1 MAEKYLKIGQRVELT
16 GKDVR
21 GTIAYLGMTS
31 FAVGKWVGVILDEA
45 KGKNNGSI
53 KGHQYFSCEENYGM
67 FVRPTQLVFID
78 DAGNPIEDAQ
88 TPEEKPRSRLSS
100 AKRATG
106 RVPAGSV
113 RSLASMPGSTQ
124 TFTAKPTAVRR
135 KSPVKQPQT
144 KRASMTM
151 TLSTSSSRM
160 SLNRSTSSLGSKT
173 QLTSPG
179 SERASGQSS
188 IPTPVSSI
196 PTMVKTDRHEPL
208 QRSHMSPPESLQ
220 TSKRA
225 SFVETGFVET
235 LKPQFTPGQSLISPS
250 PAPTPAPGSSTE
262 DRIHILQ
269 LQQELEEMRKLNN
282 DLGEKLE
289 TLKQR
294 RAEDRERLRE
304 FDKMKT
310 QYEQLVEFKSK
321 IMDAHSQLQ
330 RDLQRAKQ
338 DAKDAIEARDLHSEE
353 MSELAEN
360 VELITLDKEMAE
372 EKADTLALELETA
385 KERIEELTLDLE
397 ILKTEMQEKLG
408 SSGTA
413 GTGVISGDGTAVAST
428 YEFKQ
433 LEQQNARLRE
443 TLVRLRDLSAHEK
456 HEIQKLEK
464 ELDTKKSEVTE
475 LQRTKEKFSAKIDEL
490 EAQLGDLQE
499 QVDAALGAEEMVEQL
514 AEKKMELEDKV
525 KSLQEEVAE
534 LEALEEVHEQLVE
547 SNHELEMDMREELD
561 LAHAAKREAMREKD
575 AALETIVDR
584 DQTILKFRE
593 LVQRL
598 NEQCQELRERLSHE
612 STKQQQQQQSKDTAL
627 ITETIDFKQ
636 MFAESKAFTRAID
649 LQLRQIEL
657 TQANE
662 HVRYLTAFM
671 PDVFMARGGD
681 HDAILVILLVSRI
694 VFKSGII
701 VSQARERF
709 ANVPQ
714 MDRAAILTG
723 HEVAQ
728 FGFRSRLLHHV
739 HNLQSIMHQ
748 FLFSMTGCKADTL
761 LKIGAALPEMQAQEK
776 MVDEIVDLLKANQL
790 DENSSTDNLEK
801 CVTFFNAM
809 YVVLLTGEDLVNETQ
824 IVRDCTASI
833 GAACDSIAND
843 SNIVKI
849 LIKPGDETS
858 DSGLLLQYILQNVE
872 NIRQQLKLVKRR
884 LPQDVA
890 ITKCNLSMNTLR
902 NLKRTAEA
910 LNKVMSV
917 LFYATRQCL
926 QLVTLDPETETSV
939 PHDKLWE
946 ILSNSCEKVYEQ
958 DDLGPSQNV
967 RNVLSAAST
976 DMGQLAQYLLDH
988 EYEIVSATN
997 TAKPEEKPVAPIIL
1011 RAQAVKKQLEET
1023 KTLTA
1028 TLENREAEIRQ
1039 LKLAAKLKQNE
1050 LSEMQIRKDL
1060 AEKKLSVLQQDH
1072 ETNTTRLQKQY
1083 DEVCAKLKQKEK
1095 EFEETMDHL
1104 QSDID
1109 SLESEKSS
1117 LRDKLKSFSSRKVDL
1132 KTTTALDISASSP
1145 YIAQELSL
1153 LKRAFKDER
1162 TERLKV
1168 QANEYRKI
1176 LSGLEPLH
1184 VPQPKDDRIQELE
1197 QKITRVKH
1205 DLIMSLVKG
1214 AEIPS
1219 THTVHGS
1226 VSKSILDH
1234 ENHQKQ
1240 QQTQIRAKAEQLACD
1255 VMQEYLSRKPHRAA
1269 KADFA
1274 SFPSNELSAAF
1285 RVNVRV

>member
-1 MAEKYLKIGQRVELT
+1 MGDRLLKVGQRIEVS

-21 GTIAYLGMTS
+21 GSIAYIGMTS
-31 FAVGKWVGVILDEA
+31 FAVGKWVGVILDEP

-53 KGHQYFSCEENYGM
+53 KGQTYFSCEENYGM
-67 FVRPTQLVFID
+67 FVRPTQLVFLD
-78 DAGNPIEDAQ
+78 DAGNAIESGDVQ

-100 AKRATG
+100 SKRA
-106 RVPAGSV
+106 PS
-113 RSLASMPGSTQ
+113 SN
-124 TFTAKPTAVRR
+124 KPTVRR
-135 KSPVKQPQT
+135 KSPVKQPQS

-151 TLSTSSSRM
+151 TLSTSSSRA

-179 SERASGQSS
+179 NDRPSGQSS

-196 PTMVKTDRHEPL
+196 PTMVKAGDRYESLH
-208 QRSHMSPPESLQ
+208 RSHISPPESLQ

-235 LKPQFTPGQSLISPS
+235 LKPQFTPGQSLTSPS
-250 PAPTPAPGSSTE
+250 PAPSTE
-262 DRIHILQ
+262 DRIHLLQ
-269 LQQELEEMRKLNN
+269 LQQEIE
-282 DLGEKLE
+282 DLKTQNKDLVEKLE
-289 TLKQR
+289 TLKVR
-294 RAEDRERLRE
+294 RAEDKERLRE

-310 QYEQLVEFKSK
+310 QYDQLVEFKSK

-330 RDLQRAKQ
+330 RDYQRAKQ
-338 DAKDAIEARDLHSEE
+338 EAKDAIEARDLHIEE
-353 MSELAEN
+353 MAELSEN
-360 VELITLDKEMAE
+360 VEMITLDKEMAE

-397 ILKTEMQEKLG
+397 IMKTEMQEKMAG
-408 SSGTA
+408 GGVISDGT
-413 GTGVISGDGTAVAST
+413 GTGVST

-464 ELDTKKSEVTE
+464 ELETKKSEVAE
-475 LQRTKEKFSAKIDEL
+475 LQRTKEKLSSKIDEL
-490 EAQLGDLQE
+490 EAQLNDLQE

-525 KSLQEEVAE
+525 KALEEEVAE

-561 LAHAAKREAMREKD
+561 LAHAAKREAVREKD

-598 NEQCQELRERLSHE
+598 NDQCQELREKITQE
-612 STKQQQQQQSKDTAL
+612 SNKVVKDT
-627 ITETIDFKQ
+627 ISETIDFKQ

-662 HVRYLTAFM
+662 HVKYLTAFM
-671 PDVFMARGGD
+671 PEVFMARGGD

-709 ANVPQ
+709 SAVPQ
-714 MDRAAILTG
+714 IDRNAIVSG
-723 HEVAQ
+723 HEVYQ
-728 FGFRSRLLHHV
+728 FRFRSRLLHHV

-748 FLFSMTGCKADTL
+748 FLYGLTACSADTL
-761 LKIGAALPEMQAQEK
+761 LKIGSSLPEMQAQEK

-809 YVVLLTGEDLVNETQ
+809 YLVLLSGEDLLNETQ

-833 GAACDSIAND
+833 SAACDSISTDA
-843 SNIVKI
+843 IVMKT
-849 LIKPGDETS
+849 LIQGGDETS
-858 DSGLLLQYILQNVE
+858 DSGLLMQYIIQNIESVK
-872 NIRQQLKLVKRR
+872 QQLKLTKRR
-884 LPQDVA
+884 LPQDVS
-890 ITKCNLSMNTLR
+890 ITKCNLSMNTLQ
-902 NLKRTAEA
+902 NLKKTAES
-910 LNKVMSV
+910 LNKLMSV
-917 LFYATRQCL
+917 MFYSAKQVI
-926 QLVTLDPETETSV
+926 QMVTADPESEVSV

-946 ILSNSCEKVYEQ
+946 MLSNACEKVYEQ
-958 DDLGPSQNV
+958 DDLGPSQNI
-967 RNVLSAAST
+967 RTVLSKTST
-976 DMGQLAQYLLDH
+976 DMSQLAQYLLDH
-988 EYEIVSATN
+988 EYEIMSGTN
-997 TAKPEEKPVAPIIL
+997 VKPEEKPVAPIIL

-1072 ETNTTRLQKQY
+1072 ETNTARLQKQY
-1083 DEVCAKLKQKEK
+1083 DEVCQRLKQKEK

-1104 QSDID
+1104 QNDID

-1117 LRDKLKSFSSRKVDL
+1117 LRDKLKSYSSKKGDL

-1153 LKRAFKDER
+1153 LKKAFKDER
-1162 TERLKV
+1162 SERLKV
-1168 QANEYRKI
+1168 QANEYKKI
-1176 LSGLEPLH
+1176 LANLEPLH
-1184 VPQPKDDRIQELE
+1184 VPQPKDERIEQLE
-1197 QKITRVKH
+1197 QEITKVKH
-1205 DLIMSLVKG
+1205 DWIMSLVRG
-1214 AEIPS
+1214 AEMPA
-1219 THTVHGS
+1219 TRTTQGS
-1226 VSKSILDH
+1226 VSKAIIDH
-1234 ENHQKQ
+1234 ENQQKRNQ
-1240 QQTQIRAKAEQLACD
+1240 QQIKSKAEQLACEI
-1255 VMQEYLSRKPHRAA
+1255 MGEYLSRKPHRAA
-1269 KADFA
+1269 RGDFA
-1274 SFPSNELSAAF
+1274 MFPSTELTSAF
-1285 RVNVRV
+1285 KMNIKV

>member
-1 MAEKYLKIGQRVELT
+1 MAEKYLKIGQRVDLS

-21 GTIAYLGMTS
+21 GTIAYVGMTS

-78 DAGNPIEDAQ
+78 DAGNPLEDAQ
-88 TPEEKPRSRLSS
+88 TPEEKPRSRL
-100 AKRATG
+100 
-106 RVPAGSV
+106 
-113 RSLASMPGSTQ
+113 
-124 TFTAKPTAVRR
+124 
-135 KSPVKQPQT
+135 
-144 KRASMTM
+144 
-151 TLSTSSSRM
+151 SSSRM

-179 SERASGQSS
+179 SERAATGQSS

-196 PTMVKTDRHEPL
+196 PTMVKPDRNEPL
-208 QRSHMSPPESLQ
+208 HRSHMSPPESLQ

-235 LKPQFTPGQSLISPS
+235 LKPQFTPGQSLTSPS
-250 PAPTPAPGSSTE
+250 PAPTPAPGASSTE

-269 LQQELEEMRKLNN
+269 LQQELEEVRKQNA
-282 DLGEKLE
+282 DLAEKLE

-321 IMDAHSQLQ
+321 IMEAHSLLQ
-330 RDLQRAKQ
+330 RELQRAKQ
-338 DAKDAIEARDLHSEE
+338 EAKDALEARDLHSEE
-353 MSELAEN
+353 MAELSEN

-397 ILKTEMQEKLG
+397 ILKAEMQEKVG
-408 SSGTA
+408 SGGTITSGGGGGGGA
-413 GTGVISGDGTAVAST
+413 IVGDAVAST

-464 ELDTKKSEVTE
+464 ELDTKKSEVAE

-490 EAQLGDLQE
+490 EAQLSDLQE

-525 KSLQEEVAE
+525 KALQEEVAE

-561 LAHAAKREAMREKD
+561 LAHAAKREALREKD
-575 AALETIVDR
+575 AVLETIVDR

-598 NEQCQELRERLSHE
+598 TEQCQELRDRLNQE
-612 STKQQQQQQSKDTAL
+612 SSKQQQQQQAKDTAL
-627 ITETIDFKQ
+627 ITEAIDFKQ

-662 HVRYLTAFM
+662 HVRYLSAFM

-694 VFKSGII
+694 VFKAGII

-709 ANVPQ
+709 SNVPQ
-714 MDRAAILTG
+714 LDRPAILSG

-748 FLFSMTGCKADTL
+748 FLYSMTGCKADTL
-761 LKIGAALPEMQAQEK
+761 LKIGATLPEMQAQEK

-843 SNIVKI
+843 SNIVKM

-872 NIRQQLKLVKRR
+872 NVRQQLKLVKRR
-884 LPQDVA
+884 LPQDIA

-910 LNKVMSV
+910 LNKVMGV
-917 LFYATRQCL
+917 LFYAARQCL

-946 ILSNSCEKVYEQ
+946 ILSNGCEKVYEQ
-958 DDLGPSQNV
+958 DDLGPSQNI
-967 RNVLSAAST
+967 RTVLSAAST

-988 EYEIVSATN
+988 EYEIISATN
-997 TAKPEEKPVAPIIL
+997 AAKPEEKPVAPIIL

-1072 ETNTTRLQKQY
+1072 ETNTTRLQKAY

-1117 LRDKLKSFSSRKVDL
+1117 LRDKLKTFSSRKVDL
-1132 KTTTALDISASSP
+1132 KTTTALDISANSP

-1162 TERLKV
+1162 AERLKV
-1168 QANEYRKI
+1168 QATEYRKI
-1176 LSGLEPLH
+1176 LAGMEPLH
-1184 VPQPKDDRIQELE
+1184 VPQPRDDRIQQLE
-1197 QKITRVKH
+1197 QEVTRVKH

-1214 AEIPS
+1214 AELPA
-1219 THTVHGS
+1219 TRTVHGS
-1226 VSKSILDH
+1226 VSKSILDQ
-1234 ENHQKQ
+1234 ENLKKRE
-1240 QQTQIRAKAEQLACD
+1240 QTQIRAKAEQLACD
-1255 VMQEYLSRKPHRAA
+1255 IMHEYLQRKPHRAA

-1274 SFPSNELSAAF
+1274 TFPSNELSAAF
-1285 RVNVRV
+1285 RQNVKV